1 MRKPFSRV
9 IRWASACGPQRYS
22 YGVVLGAVALGLLA
36 PSWASWVLGP
46 VLLLGLVLLGVAHGA
61 CDQFVVP
68 ATHPALA
75 RDRMRYW
82 VVFLGGYLGLAAAVG
97 ALWWWQP
104 GLAVAFFFGLSAWH
118 WGSGDAP
125 AAARHRAQWLAHSLL
140 RGALL
145 FAVPLLAWPAATL
158 VLINGLLTL
167 AGAAPIGA
175 PTLTTVAQLLG
186 PVVVGGH
193 LLLWASYWLQGQG
206 RVAQTDVL
214 EGLLLTAL
222 LTALPP
228 VLAGS
233 VYFVFWHSL
242 QHVLRMNALMGRA
255 SARGWAALARELGFF
270 LRRSAP
276 LLAISVA
283 TLAALFGWQ
292 WARSAGGPVLIS
304 LALLVASVVTLP
316 HALLV
321 TLGLDAARWTGG
333 KTTTQ
338 AATARPFSA
347 TNAGYSPPST
357 RSGVR
362 GATSGSATPG

>member
-1 MRKPFSRV
+1 V
-9 IRWASACGPQRYS
+9 LAA
-22 YGVVLGAVALGLLA
+22 VVLGLVAPA
-36 PSWASWVLGP
+36 WAGYVLGP
-46 VLLLGLVLLGVAHGA
+46 LLLLGLVLLGVAHGA

-75 RDRMRYW
+75 RGQVRYW
-82 VVFLGGYLGLAAAVG
+82 ALFLGGYLGLAAAMG

-125 AAARHRAQWLAHSLL
+125 VAARHRTKWLFHSLL
-140 RGALL
+140 RGSLL
-145 FAVPLLAWPAATL
+145 FTVPLLAWPVETRL
-158 VLINGLLTL
+158 LINGLLTL
-167 AGAAPIGA
+167 AGAAAVSTASI
-175 PTLTTVAQLLG
+175 TTTAHVLG
-186 PVVVGGH
+186 PVVLGGH
-193 LLLWASYWLQGQG
+193 ILLWASYLAHGQKQL
-206 RVAQTDVL
+206 AQIDGFEVF
-214 EGLLLTAL
+214 LLTAL
-222 LTALPP
+222 LLTMPP

-255 SARGWAALARELGFF
+255 RAGSWAALGREVVFF

-283 TLAALFGWQ
+283 ALVALFSWQ
-292 WARSAGGPVLIS
+292 WARAADGAVLTS

-321 TLGLDAARWTGG
+321 TLGLDAARW
-333 KTTTQ
+333 
-338 AATARPFSA
+338 R
-347 TNAGYSPPST
+347 
-357 RSGVR
+357 R
-362 GATSGSATPG
+362 